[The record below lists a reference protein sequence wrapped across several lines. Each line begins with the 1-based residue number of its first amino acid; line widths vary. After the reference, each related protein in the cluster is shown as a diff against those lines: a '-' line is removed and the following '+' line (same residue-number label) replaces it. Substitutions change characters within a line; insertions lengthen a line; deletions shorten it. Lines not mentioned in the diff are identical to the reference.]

1 MKAFQRFDLPPFLIE
16 ALQHQKIEKPMDIQ
30 ERLIPAILN
39 GRDVIGQSNT
49 GSGKTLAFL
58 LPIVA
63 KVNPD
68 NNNVQAVI
76 TAPTRELAG
85 QIYNE
90 LQKLLEIGDGQQ
102 ITAKS
107 VTGGTDRQRAIEK
120 LNKQPQIIVAT
131 SGRLKDMVEN
141 QVLDVHLVE
150 MFVVDEAD
158 QMLDMGFIE
167 DIDPIAARMPES
179 LQMMVFSATI
189 PEQLQPFLRKYM
201 KQPRHVHVEPEEAT
215 PAKIKHHFIPL
226 KHRDRTEVTVELAQ
240 QLQPYFAIIFASTK
254 EEADEVMTAMINA
267 GLNAD
272 VLHGDIPPRQ
282 RKQVMRNVDKLD
294 IQYLVATD
302 LAARGVDIKGVSHI
316 INHSLPKELGYY
328 VHRSGRTGRAGE
340 SGETYTFVETDEY
353 PRVKALQDQGVSP
366 VFADFKNKQILPI
379 ENPITKVEKKKQQLK
394 NNDPVI
400 KAPKPKQVKPG
411 YKKKAK
417 QQAFQKQKR
426 EKKGKK

>member
-16 ALQHQKIEKPMDIQ
+16 ALQNQKINKPTEIQ

-63 KVNPD
+63 RVDSNKNH
-68 NNNVQAVI
+68 VQAVI
-76 TAPTRELAG
+76 TAPTRELAS

-90 LQKLLEIGDGQQ
+90 LQKLLEVGDGQQ
-102 ITAKS
+102 VTAKS
-107 VTGGTDRQRAIEK
+107 VTGGTDRQRSIEK
-120 LNKQPQIIVAT
+120 LSNQPQIIVAT

-141 QVLDVHLVE
+141 QIIDVHLVE

-167 DIDPIAARMPES
+167 DIDPVAALMPDS
-179 LQMMVFSATI
+179 LQMMVFSATV

-201 KQPRHVHVEPEEAT
+201 KQPRHVHVAPEEAT
-215 PAKIKHHFIPL
+215 PAKIQHHFIPL

-240 QLQPYFAIIFASTK
+240 RLHPYFAILFTSTK
-254 EEADEVMTAMINA
+254 QEADELMAAMIDA

-328 VHRSGRTGRAGE
+328 VHRTGRTGRAGE

-353 PRVKALQDQGVSP
+353 TKVKTLQDQGVSP
-366 VFADFKNKQILPI
+366 IFADLKNNEIVPI
-379 ENPITKVEKKKQQLK
+379 ENPITKKEKKKQG
-394 NNDPVI
+394 NRNDPVI

-417 QQAFQKQKR
+417 QEAYHKQKKQNKA
-426 EKKGKK
+426 KK